1 MSNTYILGAYQTD
14 FARNWSREGLGL
26 ADICADAA
34 HGAMRDAGIEPGQV
48 EVGHVGNFA
57 AEVYCGQGHLGGLLV
72 EADDAFVGL
81 PTSRHESACA
91 SGSVSTLAA
100 MADLESGRYDCALVV
115 GVEQMRTKST
125 FESQQALGAAAW
137 VPRETEG
144 VDYPWPQLF
153 SDLGDEYE
161 RRFGLDPAHLGQLQR
176 MCFENARRNPNAQ
189 TRKWSFEEGAF
200 GEDDEL
206 NPVVAGR
213 IRRQDCSQVTD
224 GAAAVV
230 LASDEFLER
239 AGIPA
244 AGLPRIAGWG
254 HRTARMA
261 LADKLADGN
270 GSPFVFPQ
278 VRGAI
283 TDAFERADV
292 DGVGEIDAI
301 ETHDCF
307 STTHY
312 MAIDHFGLTAPG
324 ESWRAIEDGTVAFD
338 GACPMNASGGLT
350 GCGHPVGAT
359 GVRMLAD
366 SAKQV
371 SGAAGDYQ
379 VPDAARVATLN
390 IGGSA
395 TTTVCF
401 VVDRSET
408 GH

>member
-1 MSNTYILGAYQTD
+1 LSATYVLGGFQTD

-26 ADICADAA
+26 VDITAAAA
-34 HGAMRDAGIEPGQV
+34 HGAMADAGIEPGQV
-48 EVGHVGNFA
+48 GVGHVGNFA

-72 EADDAFVGL
+72 EAAEAFVGL

-91 SGSVSTLAA
+91 SGSVSVLAA
-100 MADLESGRYDCALVV
+100 MADLEAGRYDCALVV
-115 GVEQMRTKST
+115 GVEQMRTKAT

-137 VPRETEG
+137 VPRETDG

-153 SDLGDEYE
+153 SDLGDEYD
-161 RRFGLDPAHLGQLQR
+161 RRFGLDQAHLAALQR
-176 MCFENARRNPNAQ
+176 MCFDNARRNPNAQ
-189 TRKWSFEEGAF
+189 TRGWSFDERSFDA
-200 GEDDEL
+200 DDEH

-230 LASDEFLER
+230 LVSEGFCRRTGRTTD
-239 AGIPA
+239 
-244 AGLPRIAGWG
+244 GLPKIAGWG

-261 LADKLADGN
+261 LADKLAAAN
-270 GSPFVFPQ
+270 GSPYVFPQ
-278 VRGAI
+278 VRQAI
-283 TDAFERADV
+283 GDAFERA
-292 DGVGEIDAI
+292 GVGAVEELDAI

-312 MAIDHFGLTAPG
+312 MAIDHFGLTPPG

-338 GACPMNASGGLT
+338 GGCPINASGGLT

-366 SAKQV
+366 SARQV
-371 SGAAGDYQ
+371 TGDAGGYQIEGAH
-379 VPDAARVATLN
+379 RVATLN

-401 VVDRSET
+401 VVERTE
-408 GH
+408 

>member
-1 MSNTYILGAYQTD
+1 VSASATYILGAYQTD
-14 FARNWSREGLGL
+14 FARNWSRDGLGL
-26 ADICADAA
+26 ADICAAAA
-34 HGAMRDAGIEPGQV
+34 HGAMADAGIEPGQV

-57 AEVYCGQGHLGGLLV
+57 AELYCGQGHLGGLLI
-72 EADDAFVGL
+72 EADEAFVGL

-91 SGSVSTLAA
+91 SGSVSVLAA

-115 GVEQMRTKST
+115 GVEQMRTKDT
-125 FESQQALGAAAW
+125 FESQRALGAAAW

-153 SDLGDEYE
+153 SDLGDVYDECY
-161 RRFGLDPAHLGQLQR
+161 GLDQRHLAALQE
-176 MCFENARRNPNAQ
+176 MCFTNARGNPNAQ
-189 TRKWSFEEGAF
+189 TRKWTFEKGAF
-200 GEDDEL
+200 GEDDDL

-230 LASDEFLER
+230 LVSEHFCRRR
-239 AGIPA
+239 AIPT

-261 LADKLADGN
+261 LADKLAGSN
-270 GSPFVFPQ
+270 GSPYVFPQ

-283 TDAFERADV
+283 TDAFERAGV
-292 DGVGEIDAI
+292 QGVGEIDAI

-312 MAIDHFGLTAPG
+312 MAIDHFGLTPPG
-324 ESWRAIEDGTVAFD
+324 ESWRAIEDGTVAF
-338 GACPMNASGGLT
+338 GGSCPTNASGGLT

-371 SGAAGDYQ
+371 TGKAGDYQ
-379 VPDAARVATLN
+379 VEDAARVATLN

-401 VVDRSET
+401 VVERDSP
-408 GH
+408 